1 MNLPQGIDS
10 KFRLIL
16 MAARRARQLQGGAR
30 PLIQSSSKKHTR
42 IAQHEVEAGLIP
54 FEVIELDKNGE
65 PIDGKSKK
73 KSTK

>member
-1 MNLPQGIDS
+1 MNLPQGLDS

-30 PLIQSSSKKHTR
+30 PLMQSSSKKPTR

-54 FEVIELDKNGE
+54 FEILEVKKDGE
-65 PIDGKSKK
+65 AAERKSKK
-73 KSTK
+73 KAAK

>member
-30 PLIQSSSKKHTR
+30 PLMQSNSKKPTR
-42 IAQHEVEAGLIP
+42 IALHEVEAGLIP
-54 FEVIELDKNGE
+54 FEILEMKKDGE
-65 PIDGKSKK
+65 AAEKKSKK
-73 KSTK
+73 KAAK